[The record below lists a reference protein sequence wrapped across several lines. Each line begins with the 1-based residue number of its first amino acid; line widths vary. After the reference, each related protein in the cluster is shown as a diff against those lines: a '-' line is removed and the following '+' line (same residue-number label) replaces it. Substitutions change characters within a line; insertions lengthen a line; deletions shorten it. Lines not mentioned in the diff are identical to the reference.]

1 MNKNIKLVLNYIN
14 KYNSIKNYELVEKL
28 PITNEE
34 LVDTLDYLKFKRII
48 DSELI
53 SEWENGFIHQNKY
66 FYSTLIS
73 KNYYKIKFKKL
84 FFKCFRN
91 FLIHFIF
98 PITIAYITAIIA
110 INNNECCTNSNSN
123 GTKYTQKP

>member
-98 PITIAYITAIIA
+98 LRL
-110 INNNECCTNSNSN
+110 
-123 GTKYTQKP
+123 